1 MSFPRYKKYSSPLY
15 NYLFDRTTGKFARWG
30 KTKEDDPKYSIT
42 GPEIADIEISTA
54 CSKGC
59 AYCYKSNNK
68 NFYSFRFS
76 CYAIN

>member
-42 GPEIADIEISTA
+42 GPEIADIENGTTLLNPHPIDIPSL
-54 CSKGC
+54 K
-59 AYCYKSNNK
+59 
-68 NFYSFRFS
+68 
-76 CYAIN
+76 